1 MKSLR
6 KLRNS
11 KKGVSPL
18 IATVLLIAFAVA
30 LGAVVMNW
38 GNQQVRSHV
47 EEIELCKEVSLSWYS
62 FNSREQICYSDS
74 KIMFTLENGAELEV
88 EDLKIIVV
96 GEKDV
101 FNQEGSITKLRK
113 SDIRKA
119 EVAYDMSTYGTPQE
133 VRLVPIILIDKN
145 KVVCSAEHALIKQSP
160 NNCDSK

>member
-6 KLRNS
+6 TLRNC
-11 KKGVSPL
+11 KRGVSPL

-38 GNQQVRSHV
+38 GKQQVHSHV

-62 FNSREQICYSDS
+62 FNSREQICYTDS
-74 KIMFTLENGAELEV
+74 KIAFTLENGAEFEI

-96 GEKDV
+96 GEKEV
-101 FNQEGSITKLRK
+101 FSQEGSVSNLRK

-119 EVAYDMSTYGTPQE
+119 EVAYDMNIYGTPQE
-133 VRLVPIILIDKN
+133 VRLVPIILIDNN

-160 NNCDSK
+160 NNCDTK